1 MSDFLLI
8 IPAGWIEYPA
18 FNALINDGAISTIE
32 ITNAVDNQQWVDL
45 DNMLSNAVLLPEG
58 KNVTGSKLIK
68 EDTGYRVWFTF
79 YP

>member
-8 IPAGWIEYPA
+8 IPAGWIEFAA
-18 FNALINDGAISTIE
+18 FNALINDGAIGTVE
-32 ITNAVDNQQWVDL
+32 ITNAVDTNSYLDL

-58 KNVTGSKLIK
+58 KNVTGAKLIK